1 MMPIVY
7 LTLSCCIY
15 VPTSGATDGNKL
27 FFFLDLFVYWKQ
39 FTYVHTFFLS
49 KLNKLNSMSK
59 INPNPFS
66 SYCHLDQSL
75 QNCCIRSRLE
85 VMLQEWRSHQQL
97 NISKT
102 ALALVWSGLNDG
114 QPLFFFRFKTRGFIS
129 NVQWIRVN
137 HYIPVLISAEWAEK
151 HRNQTIL
158 KKKKQYKTKNE
169 KKENRTPT
177 TQASL
182 STGKPKWSSTS
193 WPEMKSLFYM
203 WRTLIP
209 SQAGWWWSRGPP
221 GYTMSP

>member
-1 MMPIVY
+1 MY
-7 LTLSCCIY
+7 
-15 VPTSGATDGNKL
+15 A
-27 FFFLDLFVYWKQ
+27 
-39 FTYVHTFFLS
+39 HTFSFLKQAKEILTHFLLTVIWTKVWS
-49 KLNKLNSMSK
+49 A
-59 INPNPFS
+59 
-66 SYCHLDQSL
+66 
-75 QNCCIRSRLE
+75 LE
-85 VMLQEWRSHQQL
+85 VALPEWRSHQQV
-97 NISKT
+97 NISTT
-102 ALALVWSGLNDG
+102 ALALVWSALNDV
-114 QPLFFFRFKTRGFIS
+114 QPLFFFGFKTRGFIS
-129 NVQWIRVN
+129 NVQWIGVN

-158 KKKKQYKTKNE
+158 KKKPKTNKPNQTKKNE